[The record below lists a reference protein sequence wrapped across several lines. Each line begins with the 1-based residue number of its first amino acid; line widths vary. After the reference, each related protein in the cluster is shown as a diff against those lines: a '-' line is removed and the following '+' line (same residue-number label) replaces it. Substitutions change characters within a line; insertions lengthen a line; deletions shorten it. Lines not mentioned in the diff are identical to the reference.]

1 MDKFKK
7 SVEKIVEALFSGQP
21 AGATP
26 TALLAGEIGALKW
39 IIIFLGIVTI
49 RLFLDKFVAQ
59 SSFSAIQPEMD
70 LHNYLFFGLV
80 FLLIWLFLSLI
91 LDLKPKNLAFVMVWA
106 CLLIDLP
113 PIFDLIKTG
122 GSVYVGP
129 YIYGNLKELKIE
141 YLTIFGNLPSGMV
154 YFGTKIVFILV
165 SLGAGGLVWLKTKNW
180 WKTFG
185 GLVGTYSILFFMAS
199 FPSWLAFIFYFIEG
213 SKGVTELSSVQIF
226 QFISATDVFSF
237 RAVDFAFRHIFHLNL
252 IYFPL
257 IIIFSSWL
265 FFFSDRNKFWAVLK
279 NIRIPQCFF
288 HLGLFFVGLGLG
300 YLAYPD
306 NLTFNL
312 FSFFAILTLMTAI
325 VLAWKASVI
334 VNDLY
339 DLETDN
345 VTNSSRPLP
354 QSVFSFWQY
363 AELGI
368 ICFIFS
374 LIGGLAVNFKF
385 AVLLLVYQ
393 IVAWFYSAPPFRFK
407 RAPLLATFVSSLALL
422 TVLFMGFLVFSGEH
436 NLQGLSWRII
446 FLLMLVFTMSLPI
459 KDFKDIAGDR
469 KMGVFTIPVIFGEEF
484 GRIIVGAGI
493 FISFVSSI
501 FFLNERDLFFWAVIL
516 GAITFLIVVS
526 EKIKTRQ
533 LIWWVFPC
541 VFIYGL
547 IVVEVALLR

>member
-1 MDKFKK
+1 MKK
-7 SVEKIVEALFSGQP
+7 IEEIIN
-21 AGATP
+21 T
-26 TALLAGEIGALKW
+26 LLAGKISAASWLA
-39 IIIFLGIVTI
+39 IFLGIVTL

-59 SSFSAIQPEMD
+59 SAFSTIQPEMD

-80 FLLIWLFLSLI
+80 FLFIWLFLSLI
-91 LDLKPKNLAFVMVWA
+91 LKTKPQNLAFLMIWA
-106 CLLIDLP
+106 CLLIALP

-122 GSVYVGP
+122 GAVYVGP
-129 YIYGNLKELKIE
+129 YLYGNPGELKME
-141 YLTIFGNLPSGMV
+141 YLTIFGQLPSGMV

-165 SLGAGGLVWLKTKNW
+165 SLGSGGLVWVKTKNW
-180 WKTFG
+180 IKTLFG
-185 GLVGTYSILFFMAS
+185 LIGSYSLLFFMAS
-199 FPSWLAFIFYFIEG
+199 FPSWLAFIYYFLEG
-213 SKGVTELSSVQIF
+213 SKKITELSAVHIF
-226 QFISATDVFSF
+226 QFISQSNIFSLK
-237 RAVDFAFRHIFHLNL
+237 AVDFEFGHIFHLNL

-257 IIIFSSWL
+257 IAGFSGLL
-265 FFFSDRNKFWAVLK
+265 FFFSDRDKFWAVLK

-288 HLGLFFVGLGLG
+288 HGGLFLVGLGLG

-312 FSFFAILTLMTAI
+312 FSLFAILGLIIAI
-325 VLAWKASVI
+325 LLAWKTSVI

-339 DLETDN
+339 DFKIDK

-354 QSVFSFWQY
+354 QSLFSFREY

-368 ICFIFS
+368 ICFLFS

-393 IVAWFYSAPPFRFK
+393 IIAWFYSAPPFRFK
-407 RAPLLATFVSSLALL
+407 RFPLVATFLSSLALL
-422 TVLFMGFLVFSGEH
+422 VILFMGFLVFSGEN

-446 FLLMLVFTMSLPI
+446 FLFLLVLTLSLPI
-459 KDFKDIAGDR
+459 KDFKDMESDRQAG
-469 KMGVFTIPVIFGEEF
+469 VWTIPVIFGEEL
-484 GRIIVGAGI
+484 GRIIVGSGI
-493 FISFVSSI
+493 FLSFVSSV

-516 GAITFLIVVS
+516 GAIAFLIVVS

-533 LIWWVFPC
+533 LIWWILPC

-547 IVVEVALLR
+547 IVVNVALLG